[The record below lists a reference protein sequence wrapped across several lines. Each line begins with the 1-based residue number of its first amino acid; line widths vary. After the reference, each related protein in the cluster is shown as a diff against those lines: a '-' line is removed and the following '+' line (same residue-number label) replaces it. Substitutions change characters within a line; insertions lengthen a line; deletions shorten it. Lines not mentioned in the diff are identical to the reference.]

1 MNLLYRKYMQVS
13 TVDSRDW
20 YPWPESRAENGNESC
35 GNNRARTRMNEAS
48 WNGTPVGQRTVSVK
62 TRLMPLMVLE
72 LGDWEPSY
80 LPSWQV

>member
-1 MNLLYRKYMQVS
+1 MS
-13 TVDSRDW
+13 
-20 YPWPESRAENGNESC
+20 
-35 GNNRARTRMNEAS
+35 EAS